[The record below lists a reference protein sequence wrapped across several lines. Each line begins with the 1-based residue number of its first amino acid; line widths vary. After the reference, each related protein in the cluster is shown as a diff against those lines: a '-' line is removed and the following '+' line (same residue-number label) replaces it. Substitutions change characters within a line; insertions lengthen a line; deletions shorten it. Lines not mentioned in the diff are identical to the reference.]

1 METRMETLKTI
12 LSYDRPAIIDASGV
26 VWGPIMVDEVQWLD
40 DPRAGITVFVK
51 ITDPTAANGGA
62 DVVNAAGGTTF
73 TPDCA
78 SLADDYEQVYERI
91 INEVGDASTD
101 YVVTLLTEADPTEDL
116 LDEFTAVVEAYTA
129 LIDVNLQV
137 HGYLVSYVST
147 KLRHA
152 ECLIELNK
160 QYDLLVDSELYGP
173 EYGARMDT
181 LNAYKKLIEQ
191 TDDEHRALVADD
203 LENLV
208 MSAIADTL
216 GELFGGK

>member
-1 METRMETLKTI
+1 METLETI

-51 ITDPTAANGGA
+51 ITDPTAPNGGA
-62 DVVNAAGGTTF
+62 DVVRNHWYCASER

-173 EYGARMDT
+173 EYGVRMDT